1 MHLEELGFHKGTFE
15 SLLQHRGSQQ
25 RSGQGEFNREVLA
38 VMMGVQGKHGDG
50 AWSLLGAT

>member
-50 AWSLLGAT
+50 A